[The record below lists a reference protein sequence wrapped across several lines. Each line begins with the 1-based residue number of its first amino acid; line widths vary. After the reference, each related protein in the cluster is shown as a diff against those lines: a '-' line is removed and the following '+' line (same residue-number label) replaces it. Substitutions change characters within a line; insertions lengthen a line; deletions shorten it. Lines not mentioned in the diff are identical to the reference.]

1 MNDKKKSA
9 ELMNNPCFL
18 IAHELYDALPIHQFQ
33 YNERREWCERV
44 VTIDESDKLQFSI
57 TDGPTENVNSKLQPE
72 KFFSES
78 AKADLGPG
86 DSIEICPDGI
96 QLTKDI
102 CSLLELS
109 KGMALVID
117 YGENHSF
124 SNSFRGLKNHQ
135 LVKDDQ
141 EIIDNIGNID
151 LTSYVNF

>member
-1 MNDKKKSA
+1 MA
-9 ELMNNPCFL
+9 EK
-18 IAHELYDALPIHQFQ
+18 
-33 YNERREWCERV
+33 R
-44 VTIDESDKLQFSI
+44 
-57 TDGPTENVNSKLQPE
+57 
-72 KFFSES
+72 
-78 AKADLGPG
+78 PG

-151 LTSYVNF
+151 LTSYVNFQQIS